1 MYGSIDVI
9 TYKYVINYIKKK
21 DLKTRAPTKRK
32 NTFMLKYY
40 FEAFED
46 TKRVVRS
53 KSKKGR

>member
-32 NTFMLKYY
+32 NTFMLQYY
-40 FEAFED
+40 YEAFED